1 MDVVAVRYMDVR
13 DVEMVAVRHVD
24 MVAVR
29 HVDMGAVA
37 MRHVDVMAVR
47 NVCMPSAATTSPL
60 CLGLDLLVLRLFE
73 WMIAVVLHIS
83 DLMLFEWMIAVLH
96 ISDERVDQG
105 FPVDR
110 VRVEGIGG
118 EHKRQCDDQN

>member
-1 MDVVAVRYMDVR
+1 MDVVTVRYMDVR
-13 DVEMVAVRHVD
+13 DVEMVPVRHVD

-29 HVDMGAVA
+29 HVDMRAVA
-37 MRHVDVMAVR
+37 VRSVDVVAVRNVAVR

-60 CLGLDLLVLRLFE
+60 CLGLDLLVLMLYE
-73 WMIAVVLHIS
+73 WMIAV
-83 DLMLFEWMIAVLH
+83 VLH

-110 VRVEGIGG
+110 VRVEGISG